1 MAAQFLNNTKKQT
14 TYTILSVVI
23 FFLSSCKTT
32 NVLVD
37 GEKNQEV
44 KRNYRDDMRSF
55 VINLSGYAKA
65 KNPNFGIIPQNG
77 IELVT
82 LSDNSDG
89 APSKSYLNAIDAHGQ
104 ESLFYGYSSD
114 NKKTPTDA
122 NQYLIDYLK
131 ISQQHG
137 KAIFV
142 TDYCSSKEK
151 INQSYINNSNLG
163 FTSFQATERDLT
175 IVPTVYQ
182 NKNNKNIV
190 SLNDAQNFVFFLNYE
205 NYSSKSNVV
214 EDVANSN
221 YDLVLID
228 LFFNDGTQFSQL
240 DITKMKTK
248 PNGGKRLVYCYMSI
262 GEAEDYRFY
271 WNSEWKSK
279 NLDWL
284 DKENKNWPGNYK
296 VKYWNKDWQNIIF
309 GFQES
314 YLDKIISTGYDGV
327 YLDIIDAFEYFENK

>member
-1 MAAQFLNNTKKQT
+1 MVVQFLKNNKKHNA
-14 TYTILSVVI
+14 YIILSI
-23 FFLSSCKTT
+23 IISFFSSCKTA
-32 NVLVD
+32 NIPVAE
-37 GEKNQEV
+37 GKNQEE

-55 VINLSGYAKA
+55 VVNLSGYAKA
-65 KNPNFGIIPQNG
+65 KNPNFGVIPQNG

-82 LSDNSDG
+82 LSDNANG
-89 APSKSYLNAIDAHGQ
+89 KPSESYLNAIDAHGQ

-114 NKKTPTDA
+114 NKKTPSDA

-163 FTSFQATERDLT
+163 FTSYQATERDLT

-182 NKNNKNIV
+182 NKNNNNIV
-190 SLNDAQNFVFFLNYE
+190 SLDDAQNFLFFLNYE
-205 NYSSKSNVV
+205 NYSSKNNVV
-214 EDVANSN
+214 EDVANSY

-228 LFFNDGTQFSQL
+228 LFYNDGTQFSNL
-240 DITKMKTK
+240 DIAKMKTK
-248 PNGGKRLVYCYMSI
+248 PNGEKRLVYCYMSI

-271 WNSEWKSK
+271 WNEEWNPK

-296 VKYWNKDWQNIIF
+296 VKYWNKDWQTIIF
-309 GFQES
+309 GLPES
-314 YLDKIISTGYDGV
+314 YLDKIIVTGYDGV